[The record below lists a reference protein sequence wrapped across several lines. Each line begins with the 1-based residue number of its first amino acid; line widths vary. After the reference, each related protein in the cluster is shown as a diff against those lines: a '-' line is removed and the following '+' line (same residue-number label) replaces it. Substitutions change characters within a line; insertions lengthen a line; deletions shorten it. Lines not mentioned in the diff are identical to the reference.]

1 MGTLGTVNGLGQ
13 HRERRPRGD
22 NQVLISLSRLFH
34 FTISNPR
41 ITPATV
47 MFMVWPPSPRVYV
60 QVDLMYQHTG
70 NHLSATPITMTH
82 QLAQGS
88 RWRVLRRREKTKCLR
103 QIECTGRVQDTH
115 KPARY
120 PRFRV
125 NVTWSAAMLCCIGSR
140 ASNVSVRK
148 ESDPRMSDTITDSL
162 TPS

>member
-1 MGTLGTVNGLGQ
+1 MGIVKTMKNKIWPIWLPERERNGHLGTVNGLGQ

-82 QLAQGS
+82 
-88 RWRVLRRREKTKCLR
+88 
-103 QIECTGRVQDTH
+103 
-115 KPARY
+115 
-120 PRFRV
+120 
-125 NVTWSAAMLCCIGSR
+125 
-140 ASNVSVRK
+140 
-148 ESDPRMSDTITDSL
+148 
-162 TPS
+162 